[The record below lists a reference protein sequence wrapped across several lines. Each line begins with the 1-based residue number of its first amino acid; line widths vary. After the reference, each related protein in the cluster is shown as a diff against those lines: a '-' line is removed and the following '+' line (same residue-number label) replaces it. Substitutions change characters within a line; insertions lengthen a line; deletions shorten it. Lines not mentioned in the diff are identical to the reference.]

1 MFYTRLIKNAEVWE
15 FVTKVPLVAKN
26 TEFEN
31 FEQRGRSYSRLWKNN
46 LSDQIELDE
55 VSVQSKEIRAG
66 ISQLRKEVKELTKLL
81 KSQTS

>member
-1 MFYTRLIKNAEVWE
+1 M
-15 FVTKVPLVAKN
+15 AKN

-46 LSDQIELDE
+46 LSDQIQLDE
-55 VSVQSKEIRAG
+55 VSAQSKEIRTD
-66 ISQLRKEVKELTKLL
+66 ISQLHQEVKKLTKLL